1 MDAKE
6 IIKEVTEKIQTNA
19 NVRAVFGDPYE
30 KGEFTVIPV
39 SRVKICGCGCGRL
52 GEPGEKGENEE
63 NKKEEKKDRGM
74 GIGFHVK
81 TIPVGY
87 IEIGKEGARYVE
99 VTDQTR
105 IFMAGIGLG
114 AFAFFFL
121 TRLLMKLFKK

>member
-6 IIKEVTEKIQTNA
+6 IIKEVAEKIQTNA

-39 SRVKICGCGCGRL
+39 SRVKICGCGCGSP
-52 GEPGEKGENEE
+52 GEPRGKDENEE
-63 NKKEEKKDRGM
+63 NNKEGKKGRGM

-121 TRLLMKLFKK
+121 TRLLVKLFKK